1 MKKGYE
7 MFHHAGS
14 SPRFPTEEYA
24 PCPRCHHT
32 STGAHLAT
40 VFGPAARAPHRPSAR
55 MPRPR
60 IPERVV
66 FEKLVQVLVFG
77 SAYERIADKS
87 CSESTLRR
95 EGARS
100 GSNLE

>member
-1 MKKGYE
+1 MKNGYE

-77 SAYERIADKS
+77 SAYERIAD
-87 CSESTLRR
+87 
-95 EGARS
+95 
-100 GSNLE
+100 

>member
-1 MKKGYE
+1 VPALPPYI
-7 MFHHAGS
+7 HR
-14 SPRFPTEEYA
+14 SPSGNGFR
-24 PCPRCHHT
+24 PCC
-32 STGAHLAT
+32 
-40 VFGPAARAPHRPSAR
+40 PSAAPTIR
-55 MPRPR
+55 SDARPR
-60 IPERVV
+60 IAERLV